1 MGTESCNIP
10 CCDLWLSSGPIFSTN
25 PAESFMLGRVRKP
38 PNLPSSIN
46 FIDVIDGPAVD
57 WSDIMCIYIQYMCVC
72 IYIWRFPKIEVPP
85 KSSILRGFSIIN
97 HPCWDIPHLW
107 KPPYIFTEK
116 QLSGVELRLWLWQL
130 GKSMANYCQRR
141 ICLSPWL
148 LQLTEGTTRHPLN
161 YHQCL
166 NLVESLPGLHPPYP
180 RSTMVCRP

>member
-1 MGTESCNIP
+1 MLRSLAKFWSHFFNKSRRKLHVGAGSETPQSPIIHQLHW
-10 CCDLWLSSGPIFSTN
+10 CDWWSGCWL
-25 PAESFMLGRVRKP
+25 VRYH
-38 PNLPSSIN
+38 
-46 FIDVIDGPAVD
+46 VY
-57 WSDIMCIYIQYMCVC
+57 IYIYSICVC